1 MSNMSHPQQIL
12 HARAANENP
21 EGSSSCAVYIVCV
34 YSPKT
39 ISASGEYARKSVCN
53 CSAFHP
59 IYLCIC
65 LLLMG
70 DSPNALRTSLEDWV
84 MGILKIVWRLQKHRY
99 YIHSSKGESH
109 TYVKTKQQRALSKK

>member
-1 MSNMSHPQQIL
+1 MPNKSHPQQIM
-12 HARAANENP
+12 HAHAANENP

-59 IYLCIC
+59 MYLCIC

-70 DSPNALRTSLEDWV
+70 DSPEPEDGV
-84 MGILKIVWRLQKHRY
+84 MGILKIVWRLQKHRH
-99 YIHSSKGESH
+99 YIHSSKGELH
-109 TYVKTKQQRALSKK
+109 TYVKTKQQRALFKK